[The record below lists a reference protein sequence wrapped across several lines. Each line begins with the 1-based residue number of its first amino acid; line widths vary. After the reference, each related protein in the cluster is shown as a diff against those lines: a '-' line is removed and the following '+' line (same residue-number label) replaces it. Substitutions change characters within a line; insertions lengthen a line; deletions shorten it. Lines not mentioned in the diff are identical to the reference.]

1 MMKTAEPSGRG
12 AWPGAA
18 GPAREEAAERG
29 LGPWGFL
36 SEPLEGPR
44 CPGQP
49 LHIYLRPDVQ
59 AAPTPQPLTQPSWV
73 LILPGLSTH
82 FWLCAPRPARVG
94 PALLIFVCPLFA
106 GRRWAAEP
114 GLGCGI
120 EKGWFSGRQG
130 LASP

>member
-1 MMKTAEPSGRG
+1 M
-12 AWPGAA
+12 PGAA
-18 GPAREEAAERG
+18 ATHIPRT
-29 LGPWGFL
+29 
-36 SEPLEGPR
+36 R
-44 CPGQP
+44 CPGSPNPTALDPAILGFDSSWPQHP
-49 LHIYLRPDVQ
+49 LLAVRPQ
-59 AAPTPQPLTQPSWV
+59 TALLGW
-73 LILPGLSTH
+73 
-82 FWLCAPRPARVG
+82 G